1 MTSSVGGVIE
11 VVVGAVAHGGHCVAR
26 LDGRVVFVRHALPGE
41 RVRARITDGGETA
54 RYLRADAIEVLEG
67 SPHRVPPPCAHAH
80 PGGCGGCDWQHVDLG
95 EQRRLKGLVVAEQ
108 LRRLAGI
115 EREVVVE
122 ELPGAPD
129 GLGWRTRVRHAVNVE
144 GRLGFRRSRSHTI
157 EAVEGCPLAH
167 PALGDSA
174 ACARTWGGASEV
186 ALAVAPQQA
195 QPITFVDGIAAGKRI
210 RVLEQAAGR
219 EWRVTGPG
227 FWQVHPGAA
236 DALAGA
242 VLAAVGPQPGE
253 GALDLYAGVGLFAG
267 VVAQAVGPTGAV
279 VAVESSEPACKDAR
293 RNLHDLPQ
301 VRIAHARVDAWLRGD
316 EAAALGGVDV
326 VVLDPPRSGA
336 GRAVVEA
343 IAARAGRG
351 IAYVAC
357 DPAALARDLATFA
370 ALGWRLDTLRAFDAF
385 PMTHH
390 VECVAG
396 LVRGKVS

>member
-1 MTSSVGGVIE
+1 MTSSVGDVIE
-11 VVVGAVAHGGHCVAR
+11 VAVGAVAHGGHCVAR

-41 RVRARITDGGETA
+41 RVRARITEGGETA
-54 RYLRADAIEVLEG
+54 RYLRADAVKVLEA
-67 SPHRVPPPCAHAH
+67 SPHRVPPPCPHAR
-80 PGGCGGCDWQHVDLG
+80 PGGCGGCDWQHVELA
-95 EQRRLKGLVVAEQ
+95 EQRRLKAAVVAEQ
-108 LRRLAGI
+108 LRRLSGI
-115 EREVVVE
+115 GREVVVE
-122 ELPGAPD
+122 ELPGSPD
-129 GLGWRTRVRHAVNVE
+129 GLGWRTRVRHAVDAE
-144 GRLGFRRSRSHTI
+144 GRLGFRRHRSHAV
-157 EAVEGCPLAH
+157 EQVEGCPLAH
-167 PALGDSA
+167 PALGDDA
-174 ACARTWGGASEV
+174 ACARTWGGAAEV
-186 ALAVAPQQA
+186 ALAVAPAQA
-195 QPITFVDGIAAGKRI
+195 LPIAFVDGVAAGKRI

-227 FWQVHPGAA
+227 FWQVHPAA
-236 DALAGA
+236 ADTLAAAVLDALA
-242 VLAAVGPQPGE
+242 PQPGE
-253 GALDLYAGVGLFAG
+253 AGLDLYAGVGLFAG

-316 EAAALGGVDV
+316 EAASLGGVDI

-343 IAARAGRG
+343 IAGRAGRA

-396 LVRGKVS
+396 LVRDTVS